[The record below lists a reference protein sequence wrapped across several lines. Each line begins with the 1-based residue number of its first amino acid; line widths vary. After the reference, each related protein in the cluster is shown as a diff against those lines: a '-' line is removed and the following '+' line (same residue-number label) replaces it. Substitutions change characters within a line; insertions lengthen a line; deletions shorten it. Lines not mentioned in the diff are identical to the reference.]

1 MFLKF
6 EKKETSRD
14 EILDKIKSLIL
25 MHKKGL
31 LGGDNMPEDSNPS
44 LDLSSRENYHYFTL
58 PMALNYQRNSYKLW
72 EAAKLS
78 YEDSHTA
85 DIFDPSKVVLM
96 SEEELR
102 TKLLRYKVALQPVKH
117 VSVWKTIS
125 KTIFECMGGDIRNL
139 FIENNY
145 SVSKIK
151 NYIQVENKK
160 MFPYLSGNKICNYW
174 LYVMG
179 NYTDARLVDREY
191 LNVAP
196 DTHVIQA
203 SIRLGLVSDMTES
216 NNQELQLAVAR
227 SWENIL
233 KGTSILPIDVH
244 TPLWLWSRHGFPQ
257 IVEY

>member
-1 MFLKF
+1 
-6 EKKETSRD
+6 
-14 EILDKIKSLIL
+14 
-25 MHKKGL
+25 
-31 LGGDNMPEDSNPS
+31 
-44 LDLSSRENYHYFTL
+44 
-58 PMALNYQRNSYKLW
+58 
-72 EAAKLS
+72 
-78 YEDSHTA
+78 
-85 DIFDPSKVVLM
+85 
-96 SEEELR
+96 
-102 TKLLRYKVALQPVKH
+102 
-117 VSVWKTIS
+117 
-125 KTIFECMGGDIRNL
+125 
-139 FIENNY
+139 
-145 SVSKIK
+145 
-151 NYIQVENKK
+151 